1 MHAESTSD
9 IDEDFVNALA
19 LLHSPD
25 CEENSTEELRR
36 MLDACIEKK
45 YGPSKTL
52 AVRMPKRFLQN
63 IDNTTVSPIRNSKRR
78 NYAQGHAAIK
88 NEIWND
94 SETVSLLEANTVEN
108 KANHQMADI
117 EVFEVNYECYGDEDV
132 PRISIPDE
140 GSADGIVC
148 KVFFK

>member
-1 MHAESTSD
+1 MHAKSTSD

-19 LLHSPD
+19 LLHST
-25 CEENSTEELRR
+25 EENSTEELRR
-36 MLDACIEKK
+36 MLDTYIEKK
-45 YGPSKTL
+45 YGSSKTL

-63 IDNTTVSPIRNSKRR
+63 IDSTVSPMRNSKRR
-78 NYAQGHAAIK
+78 NYAQKCGAIK

-94 SETVSLLEANTVEN
+94 TETISLLEANIAEN
-108 KANHQMADI
+108 KANRQMTDI
-117 EVFEVNYECYGDEDV
+117 EVFEINYECYDNEDV